1 MNEQVFTIVAT
12 VIGILLAIIG
22 FFCSFLLYLIFAKQ
36 SSTEEKL
43 VTALSKIEGLEQ
55 ARHNHESILKMLLD
69 RVNEKCDRH
78 DCPYLNDRGR

>member
-1 MNEQVFTIVAT
+1 MSGQSLSIVMTI
-12 VIGILLAIIG
+12 IGILLTIIG

-55 ARHNHESILKMLLD
+55 AKQSTESIIKYILEQIALKCNKD
-69 RVNEKCDRH
+69 N
-78 DCPYLNDRGR
+78 CPYLIERR